1 LRGEIRGAPGVVAD
15 GLKAIWSFR
24 ASRSTPAFGRAVAR
38 GARGFDAGTK
48 VPAYLI
54 KAAAGGTQTQG

>member
-1 LRGEIRGAPGVVAD
+1 MWPGVVAD
-15 GLKAIWSFR
+15 DGKQF
-24 ASRSTPAFGRAVAR
+24 SRCACGFSPAFGRAVAR